1 MPPSEISKLPSSSL
15 KDILSTLDLGEE
27 TKRVLKEDQKIWELQ
42 RNLHQQTICSTVR
55 VDMTKDM
62 SYSINDTVCLW
73 ECEKLRGSL
82 EDQTLV
88 VMEAFDVGISQAMSF
103 TLNQINQLEI
113 NKLRRDRALPY
124 LIRPLENHEN
134 KITGAYTN
142 NA

>member
-1 MPPSEISKLPSSSL
+1 MPLSEISKLPSSSL

-42 RNLHQQTICSTVR
+42 RNLHQQTICSAVR

-73 ECEKLRGSL
+73 ECENLRGSL
-82 EDQTLV
+82 DDQTLV

-113 NKLRRDRALPY
+113 NKLRSERALPY
-124 LIRPLENHEN
+124 LIRPLENNEN